1 MKKRTYKKIK
11 SFIIFLVISIL
22 IYLIL
27 AKYTYYE
34 DEYIL
39 KGYYEEKNV
48 IDTGFGIDFMTYH
61 KYYYSQEIK
70 HKFEESILY
79 RKVEEKDINYI
90 SEYFDDIKKWFETL
104 ELDNKF
110 DFKNEIITTNDY
122 FAIVSKEGETLGDY
136 IYGRF
141 EVYRVYL
148 YDYESNILYRIH
160 TKT

>member
-1 MKKRTYKKIK
+1 MKKERRKKIK
-11 SFIIFLVISIL
+11 SLIIFLVISIV

-34 DEYIL
+34 DEY
-39 KGYYEEKNV
+39 V
-48 IDTGFGIDFMTYH
+48 IDTGFGIDFNTYQ
-61 KYYYSQEIK
+61 KYYYSEEIN

-79 RKVEEKDINYI
+79 HKVEENDIKYI
-90 SEYFDDIKKWFETL
+90 SEYFNDIKEWFETL
-104 ELDNKF
+104 ELDDKF
-110 DFKNEIITTNDY
+110 DFNNEIITTKDY
-122 FAIVSKEGETLGDY
+122 FAIVSKEGETLGDH

-148 YDYESNILYRIH
+148 YDFESNILYRIH